1 MYKTLNSTHVRHLG
15 LRTNGSAVAF
25 RRVHQHRPA
34 TAAISLRLVMLR
46 PNAAAQRGLHLN
58 RQLVRTEGKS
68 SKVVA
73 EEKETM
79 TSRAAALAKE
89 QQAKAAAAA
98 AGTVA
103 APASNAIKPKKTLWT
118 KVKEEAVHYWHGT
131 QLLGFEI
138 RVSSKLTWKLLNG
151 GKLTRREHR
160 QLRRTTSDLMRLV
173 PFAFFLIV
181 PFMELLLPVA
191 LKIFPNML
199 PSTYESKSQEE
210 KKKMALLKVRLE
222 MAKFLQETISE
233 SGFPGSDHEKA
244 AQEFAD
250 FFRKIRMTGEQASTE
265 DLLNVAKRFED
276 ELTLDNLSRP
286 QLVSMCR
293 YMNIN
298 AFGTD
303 NFLRFQIRNR
313 MRQIK
318 ADDKV
323 IQNEGIESL
332 TIQEL
337 QNACASRGIRSVGTS
352 PGRLRDELAQWL
364 ELHIDHHVP
373 GTLLILSR
381 AFSYTDR
388 GMTTEEALR
397 ATFNSLPDNLVNEAE
412 LQVLEQVGA
421 STYKQKLDV
430 LEQQQELIEDE
441 SEQEEKEEKARLEA
455 AQLAEEARL
464 EAEKKER
471 EEAEKKDEFVADEP
485 AVSDEQVDKKEEKKA
500 EEKQASTAAE
510 PQVDT
515 TKAEAA
521 PEDTPLSAEQQSELQ
536 DALTK
541 LRTKVNVLE
550 ERAQF
555 NEIKIQHED
564 YKELIEEL
572 KDATKR
578 DADKATLRMG
588 KKLEKMLATID
599 KELDALEK
607 ESSTKEA
614 AAEEKKKEEPVT
626 EKEETKKE

>member
-1 MYKTLNSTHVRHLG
+1 
-15 LRTNGSAVAF
+15 
-25 RRVHQHRPA
+25 
-34 TAAISLRLVMLR
+34 
-46 PNAAAQRGLHLN
+46 
-58 RQLVRTEGKS
+58 
-68 SKVVA
+68 
-73 EEKETM
+73 M

-89 QQAKAAAAA
+89 RQAKAIAEADVVKSSENIAAA
-98 AGTVA
+98 V
-103 APASNAIKPKKTLWT
+103 KPKKSLWE
-118 KVKEEAVHYWHGT
+118 KIKDEAVHYWHGT
-131 QLLGFEI
+131 QLLGLEI
-138 RVSSKLTWKLLNG
+138 RISSSLLWKLLHG

-160 QLRRTTSDLMRLV
+160 QLRRTTLDLMRLV
-173 PFAFFLIV
+173 PFAFFIIV

-191 LKIFPNML
+191 LKLFPNML

-244 AQEFAD
+244 AKEFAD

-318 ADDKV
+318 ADDKA
-323 IQNEGIESL
+323 IQAEGIEAL

-337 QNACASRGIRSVGTS
+337 QNACASRGIRSIGTS

-364 ELHIDHHVP
+364 DLHLNHHIP

-381 AFSYTDR
+381 VFSYTDR
-388 GMTTEEALR
+388 GMTTEEALK

-421 STYKQKLDV
+421 STYKQKLEV

-441 SEQEEKEEKARLEA
+441 LEQEEKEEKARLEA
-455 AQLAEEARL
+455 EQARL
-464 EAEKKER
+464 EAENKER
-471 EEAEKKDEFVADEP
+471 LEADKKDEFIPDEQLEKDDEKKTTAATSTPETSGVAKPELQSDDNAPMP
-485 AVSDEQVDKKEEKKA
+485 APEDVPLSDEQ
-500 EEKQASTAAE
+500 QF
-510 PQVDT
+510 
-515 TKAEAA
+515 
-521 PEDTPLSAEQQSELQ
+521 ELQ
-536 DALTK
+536 EALAK
-541 LRTKVNVLE
+541 LRTKVSVLE
-550 ERAQF
+550 ERAQL

-564 YKELIEEL
+564 YKEVS
-572 KDATKR
+572 
-578 DADKATLRMG
+578 
-588 KKLEKMLATID
+588 ML
-599 KELDALEK
+599 L
-607 ESSTKEA
+607 SN
-614 AAEEKKKEEPVT
+614 
-626 EKEETKKE
+626 

>member
-1 MYKTLNSTHVRHLG
+1 MYRTINHSTVRQLG
-15 LRTNGSAVAF
+15 LRTVAF
-25 RRVHQHRPA
+25 RHASRAPKPD
-34 TAAISLRLVMLR
+34 IRLVLIR
-46 PNAAAQRGLHLN
+46 PNVAAQRGLHLH
-58 RQLVRTEGKS
+58 RELLRSEPKL
-68 SKVVA
+68 KA
-73 EEKETM
+73 AIEEKETM

-89 QQAKAAAAA
+89 QQAKAAAA
-98 AGTVA
+98 GIA
-103 APASNAIKPKKTLWT
+103 APASSAIKPKKTLWQ

-131 QLLGFEI
+131 QLLGLEI
-138 RVSSKLTWKLLNG
+138 RISSKLTWKLLHG

-160 QLRRTTSDLMRLV
+160 QLRRTTSDLVRLV
-173 PFAFFLIV
+173 PFLFFIVV

-191 LKIFPNML
+191 LKLFPNML

-210 KKKMALLKVRLE
+210 KKRMALLKVRLE

-244 AQEFAD
+244 AKEFAD
-250 FFRKIRMTGEQASTE
+250 FFRKIRITGEQASTE
-265 DLLNVAKRFED
+265 DLLNVARRFED

-323 IQNEGIESL
+323 IQQEGIDSL

-337 QNACASRGIRSVGTS
+337 QNACGSRGIRSVGTS

-364 ELHIDHHVP
+364 DLHVNHHVP

-388 GMTTEEALR
+388 HMTTEEALK

-412 LQVLEQVGA
+412 LQVLEQMGA

-455 AQLAEEARL
+455 AQLAEEEARL
-464 EAEKKER
+464 AQENKEKAEQ
-471 EEAEKKDEFVADEP
+471 KDVFVSDEPAVADEP
-485 AVSDEQVDKKEEKKA
+485 IKEE
-500 EEKQASTAAE
+500 S
-510 PQVDT
+510 
-515 TKAEAA
+515 
-521 PEDTPLSAEQQSELQ
+521 EDAPLSKEQQSELQ

-541 LRTKVNVLE
+541 LRTKVDVLE
-550 ERAQF
+550 ERAQL

-578 DADKATLRMG
+578 EADKATLRMG
-588 KKLEKMLATID
+588 KKLEKMLETID
-599 KELDALEK
+599 KELDAMEK
-607 ESSTKEA
+607 ASNAKEQP
-614 AAEEKKKEEPVT
+614 KEED
-626 EKEETKKE
+626 KN

>member
-1 MYKTLNSTHVRHLG
+1 MYKAIHTSATRQLG
-15 LRTNGSAVAF
+15 LRTNAVAF
-25 RRVHQHRPA
+25 RHLSRPSP
-34 TAAISLRLVMLR
+34 AIRLVLIR
-46 PNAAAQRGLHLN
+46 PNVASQRGLHLH
-58 RQLVRTEGKS
+58 RELLRSDPKL
-68 SKVVA
+68 SKA
-73 EEKETM
+73 LLNEEKETA
-79 TSRAAALAKE
+79 TSRAAALVKE
-89 QQAKAAAAA
+89 QQAKAAAN
-98 AGTVA
+98 A
-103 APASNAIKPKKTLWT
+103 APSSTAIKPKKTLWQ

-131 QLLGFEI
+131 QLLGLEI
-138 RVSSKLTWKLLNG
+138 RISSKLTWKLLHG
-151 GKLTRREHR
+151 GNLTRREHR
-160 QLRRTTSDLMRLV
+160 QLRRTTSDLVRLV
-173 PFAFFLIV
+173 PFLFFIVV

-191 LKIFPNML
+191 LKLFPNML

-210 KKKMALLKVRLE
+210 KKKISLLKVRLE

-244 AQEFAD
+244 AKEFAD
-250 FFRKIRMTGEQASTE
+250 FFRKIRITGEQASTE
-265 DLLNVAKRFED
+265 DLLNVARRFED

-303 NFLRFQIRNR
+303 NFLRFQIRSR

-318 ADDKV
+318 ADDKA
-323 IQNEGIESL
+323 IQQEGIDSL

-364 ELHIDHHVP
+364 DLHLNHHVP

-388 GMTTEEALR
+388 HMTTEEALK

-441 SEQEEKEEKARLEA
+441 SEQEEKEEKARL
-455 AQLAEEARL
+455 LAEEEARL
-464 EAEKKER
+464 AQEKKDL
-471 EEAEKKDEFVADEP
+471 EEAEKKDSFVADEP
-485 AVSDEQVDKKEEKKA
+485 IVPDEPLKEE
-500 EEKQASTAAE
+500 
-510 PQVDT
+510 
-515 TKAEAA
+515 
-521 PEDTPLSAEQQSELQ
+521 PEDAPLSKEQQSELQ

-541 LRTKVNVLE
+541 LRTKVDVLE
-550 ERAQF
+550 ERAQL
-555 NEIKIQHED
+555 NEIKFQHED

-572 KDATKR
+572 KDATKKE
-578 DADKATLRMG
+578 ADKATLRMS
-588 KKLEKMLATID
+588 KKLEKMLETID
-599 KELDALEK
+599 KELDDMEK
-607 ESSTKEA
+607 SSSANKETQVEESHK
-614 AAEEKKKEEPVT
+614 EEKT
-626 EKEETKKE
+626 N

>member
-1 MYKTLNSTHVRHLG
+1 
-15 LRTNGSAVAF
+15 
-25 RRVHQHRPA
+25 
-34 TAAISLRLVMLR
+34 
-46 PNAAAQRGLHLN
+46 
-58 RQLVRTEGKS
+58 
-68 SKVVA
+68 
-73 EEKETM
+73 
-79 TSRAAALAKE
+79 
-89 QQAKAAAAA
+89 
-98 AGTVA
+98 
-103 APASNAIKPKKTLWT
+103 
-118 KVKEEAVHYWHGT
+118 
-131 QLLGFEI
+131 
-138 RVSSKLTWKLLNG
+138 
-151 GKLTRREHR
+151 
-160 QLRRTTSDLMRLV
+160 
-173 PFAFFLIV
+173 
-181 PFMELLLPVA
+181 
-191 LKIFPNML
+191 
-199 PSTYESKSQEE
+199 
-210 KKKMALLKVRLE
+210 
-222 MAKFLQETISE
+222 
-233 SGFPGSDHEKA
+233 
-244 AQEFAD
+244 
-250 FFRKIRMTGEQASTE
+250 MTGEQASTE

-471 EEAEKKDEFVADEP
+471 EEAEKKDAFVADEP
-485 AVSDEQVDKKEEKKA
+485 AVSDEQADKKEEKKT
-500 EEKQASTAAE
+500 EDKQTSTTAE
-510 PQVDT
+510 PQPDT
-515 TKAEAA
+515 TKTE
-521 PEDTPLSAEQQSELQ
+521 EEPLSAEQQSELQ

-564 YKELIEEL
+564 YKEVQ
-572 KDATKR
+572 
-578 DADKATLRMG
+578 
-588 KKLEKMLATID
+588 KKNAYKCIV
-599 KELDALEK
+599 
-607 ESSTKEA
+607 SW
-614 AAEEKKKEEPVT
+614 PVSLT
-626 EKEETKKE
+626 FM

>member
-1 MYKTLNSTHVRHLG
+1 
-15 LRTNGSAVAF
+15 
-25 RRVHQHRPA
+25 
-34 TAAISLRLVMLR
+34 
-46 PNAAAQRGLHLN
+46 
-58 RQLVRTEGKS
+58 
-68 SKVVA
+68 
-73 EEKETM
+73 
-79 TSRAAALAKE
+79 
-89 QQAKAAAAA
+89 
-98 AGTVA
+98 
-103 APASNAIKPKKTLWT
+103 
-118 KVKEEAVHYWHGT
+118 
-131 QLLGFEI
+131 
-138 RVSSKLTWKLLNG
+138 
-151 GKLTRREHR
+151 
-160 QLRRTTSDLMRLV
+160 
-173 PFAFFLIV
+173 
-181 PFMELLLPVA
+181 
-191 LKIFPNML
+191 
-199 PSTYESKSQEE
+199 
-210 KKKMALLKVRLE
+210 
-222 MAKFLQETISE
+222 
-233 SGFPGSDHEKA
+233 
-244 AQEFAD
+244 
-250 FFRKIRMTGEQASTE
+250 MTGEQASTD

-323 IQNEGIESL
+323 IQNEGIETL

-485 AVSDEQVDKKEEKKA
+485 AVSDEQADKKEEKKS
-500 EEKQASTAAE
+500 EETRAPPAAE
-510 PQVDT
+510 PKIET
-515 TKAEAA
+515 A
-521 PEDTPLSAEQQSELQ
+521 PEDIPLSAEQQTELQ

-550 ERAQF
+550 ERAQL

-564 YKELIEEL
+564 YKEVKIISIVFKLIINIFFI
-572 KDATKR
+572 
-578 DADKATLRMG
+578 
-588 KKLEKMLATID
+588 LAH
-599 KELDALEK
+599 
-607 ESSTKEA
+607 
-614 AAEEKKKEEPVT
+614 
-626 EKEETKKE
+626 